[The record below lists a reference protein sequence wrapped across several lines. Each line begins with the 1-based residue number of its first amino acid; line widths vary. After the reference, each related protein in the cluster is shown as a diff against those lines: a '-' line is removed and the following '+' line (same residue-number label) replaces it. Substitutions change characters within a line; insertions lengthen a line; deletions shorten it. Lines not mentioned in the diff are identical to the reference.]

1 MGIRAAVIA
10 VSVWLSVGV
19 GVATGQGMRAV
30 ETRDVQ
36 LVYYSPTHAYLVPH
50 LIRSFENAFA
60 FHRKLF
66 HYQSKE
72 TVAIL
77 FRLKL
82 GRS

>member
-1 MGIRAAVIA
+1 MGIRAAIIA
-10 VSVWLSVGV
+10 VSVCLSGGV
-19 GVATGQGMRAV
+19 GVVSGQGMRAV

-72 TVAIL
+72 KVAML
-77 FRLKL
+77 FRLTL